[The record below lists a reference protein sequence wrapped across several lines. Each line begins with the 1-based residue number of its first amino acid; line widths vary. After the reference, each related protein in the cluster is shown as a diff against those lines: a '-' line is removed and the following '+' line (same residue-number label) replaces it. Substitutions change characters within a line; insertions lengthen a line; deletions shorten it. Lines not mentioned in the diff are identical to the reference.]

1 MCSVNLGQFAS
12 DAEAARAHDR
22 AALLAAGFH
31 APTNYPLTEAVAAAA
46 AATLHG
52 SQAAAQQAQQ
62 AQQQQ
67 QAQQAQQYCGVVLR
81 SGSWLAL
88 LEIGAGRAVLHC
100 AAALCNAPIP
110 PTAPT
115 P

>member
-12 DAEAARAHDR
+12 EAEAARAHDR

-31 APTNYPLTEAVAAAA
+31 APTNYPLTEAVAVAA

-52 SQAAAQQAQQ
+52 SQAAATQE
-62 AQQQQ
+62 QQ